1 MYKYLVV
8 ILLSFLLYG
17 CASGNMAKNM
27 PNKGP
32 KGKVLITNALGNAAV
47 SMNGIPIGTTP
58 LNASLPVGEHRITLN
73 HMGKIIY
80 DSTIVVTDDYDRNTT
95 TAFVG
100 GIVGG
105 FIPFLLLPFPMN
117 LLSMIVPPLTMFNA
131 DKLNTEKFFVN
142 DFTKKSAKKS
152 ELEQGKSPKQ
162 EYAPL
167 VSLINDSTGITAKYD
182 AAIHE
187 SDEIPETLPPQ
198 NSSFEPTMYNIDSD
212 KLLFL
217 EFTRNK
223 KGSTFTPATSVCY
236 DPMSDL
242 VWAYKPSLQKI
253 NTYYSDYFL
262 PCELDSIS
270 YTSSI
275 KAGLIGFATVAG
287 IGTIVGAIVGG
298 GKAAFAGGFAM
309 GGIVGLPTA
318 HIVGGVVNGKNKRA
332 CKRFRDS
339 EQVKKWYRQ
348 YPCRQNTKPIPESK
362 NQ

>member
-1 MYKYLVV
+1 
-8 ILLSFLLYG
+8 
-17 CASGNMAKNM
+17 MAKNM

-47 SMNGIPIGTTP
+47 SMDGIPIGTTP
-58 LNASLPVGEHRITLN
+58 LNAPLPVGEHRITLN

-95 TAFVG
+95 TAVVG

-105 FIPFLLLPFPMN
+105 FIPFLLLPYPLN
-117 LLSMIVPPLTMFNA
+117 LLSMIVPPLTIFSA
-131 DKLNTEKFFVN
+131 DQLNTDKIIVN
-142 DFTKKSAKKS
+142 DFPQKNAIKS
-152 ELEQGKSPKQ
+152 ELEQEKSPKQ
-162 EYAPL
+162 EYTPL
-167 VSLINDSTGITAKYD
+167 VPPVNDLTGNMAKND
-182 AAIHE
+182 VTIHE
-187 SDEIPETLPPQ
+187 GDEISETLPPQ
-198 NSSFEPTMYNIDSD
+198 NSSSEATMYKVDPD

-217 EFTRNK
+217 KFKHNTNS
-223 KGSTFTPATSVCY
+223 STFMPSTSVCY
-236 DPMSDL
+236 DSKSDL
-242 VWAYKPSLQKI
+242 VWAYEPPLQKI
-253 NTYYSDYFL
+253 NTYYSNDFL

-275 KAGLIGFATVAG
+275 KAGLIGFAAVAG

-309 GGIVGLPTA
+309 GGFVGLPTA
-318 HIVGGVVNGKNKRA
+318 YIVGGVMNSKNKRA